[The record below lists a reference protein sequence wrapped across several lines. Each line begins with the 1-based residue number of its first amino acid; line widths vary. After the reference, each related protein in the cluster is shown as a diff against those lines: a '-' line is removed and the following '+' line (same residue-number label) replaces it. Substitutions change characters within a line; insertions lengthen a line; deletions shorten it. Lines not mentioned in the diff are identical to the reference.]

1 MTGRPVVAAFDFDG
15 TITKRDTL
23 LPFLRLVVG
32 RVAVAR
38 AIAMTVPAFVAAA
51 RNRDRR
57 DAAKE
62 TLLRRCLAGLPV
74 ERAER
79 AASEYASRIELRD
92 DVLRMLREHLTK
104 GDQVVIV
111 SASPAVYV
119 RVAAARLGAH
129 DVVATELEVRDGVL
143 SGRYAGG
150 NCRAEEKGR
159 RLAEWLEGRDVE
171 LHAYGNSVDDEPMLA
186 LADHP
191 VRV

>member
-1 MTGRPVVAAFDFDG
+1 MTGRAVVAAFDFDG

-23 LPFLRLVVG
+23 VPFLRHVVG

-38 AIAMTVPAFVAAA
+38 AIAMTMPAFVAAA
-51 RNRDRR
+51 RHRDRR

-62 TLLRRCLAGLPV
+62 ALLRRCLAGLPV

-79 AASEYASRIELRD
+79 AAAEYASTIELRD
-92 DVLRMLREHLTK
+92 DVRRTLGDHVRK
-104 GDQVVIV
+104 GHEVVIV
-111 SASPAVYV
+111 SASPALYV
-119 RVAAARLGAH
+119 RAAAGLLGAH

-143 SGRYAGG
+143 TGRYAGR
-150 NCRAEEKGR
+150 NCRAEEKRR
-159 RLAEWLEGRDVE
+159 RLAAWLDGRDVE